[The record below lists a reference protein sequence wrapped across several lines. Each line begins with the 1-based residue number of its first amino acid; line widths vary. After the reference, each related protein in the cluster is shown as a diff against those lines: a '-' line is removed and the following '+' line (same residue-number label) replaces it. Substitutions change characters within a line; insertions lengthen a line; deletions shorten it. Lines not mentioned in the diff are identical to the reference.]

1 MIQNSLN
8 ILLINIWTL
17 PKEENSQIMIVFIMA
32 EDQRFLKNINLFPI
46 LIAYINLFY
55 YYFNLHILFPI
66 ISLILFVLLSCSI
79 LEGSSEDFLS
89 TYHVAIDKLFGGLF
103 LFFLFLS
110 IHFCPLQP
118 LRCVLFIISI
128 VFWVWLEAL
137 FWAVFNII
145 FAYAILL
152 YIILLI
158 LL

>member
-1 MIQNSLN
+1 M
-8 ILLINIWTL
+8 INIWTL
-17 PKEENSQIMIVFIMA
+17 PKEENSQIMIISIMA

-66 ISLILFVLLSCSI
+66 ISLILIVLLSCPI
-79 LEGSSEDFLS
+79 FEGSSEDFLS
-89 TYHVAIDKLFGGLF
+89 TYHVAIDKLFACLF

-110 IHFCPLQP
+110 IHFSSLQP